1 MTFCPYCPLL
11 SAEGGRILCR
21 QCGVRVCVS
30 EESREDQR
38 TFLLIGLCMQQA
50 SKARAEQK
58 SLVFLSLR
66 PGKHIYQMGALMFS
80 TLGPREPLQKS
91 PAQQL
96 LPNCKYTEH
105 VSSTMGSIQ
114 TIFANLVLCFIDG
127 AFVKQATPGHLLVS
141 AAAAEFFPCV
151 ASNGVVTFHSA

>member
-1 MTFCPYCPLL
+1 MASKASATQQEIQTTILISLVPWHDTFMQERKKAQVSSDHDLLPLVPL
-11 SAEGGRILCR
+11 VVCWKWQNI
-21 QCGVRVCVS
+21 GVVCCVCVS

-66 PGKHIYQMGALMFS
+66 PGKHIYQMGALMFL

-91 PAQQL
+91 PPYQCL
-96 LPNCKYTEH
+96 RNCK
-105 VSSTMGSIQ
+105 STKQTSFTTGSIQ
-114 TIFANLVLCFIDG
+114 SIFDN
-127 AFVKQATPGHLLVS
+127 
-141 AAAAEFFPCV
+141 
-151 ASNGVVTFHSA
+151 